1 MLLQRGDEIS
11 SALLEA
17 IEDSKLSVIVFS
29 ENYASSSWCLDELV
43 HILRYKKRDKQ
54 IVVPIFYH
62 VNPCH
67 VRKQTGSFGVVF
79 RELEQRFKSN
89 SDGLTQWRTVL
100 ISTISKMIGYV
111 DGSVE
116 ERCRSHESDRLSQW
130 RTALTSAANLSG
142 WDAPPTGCDESE
154 LIDKIV
160 NDILKK
166 LNFVSSSIEVLNDL
180 VGMERRIEN
189 LESLFQTKSSL
200 DAQIVGILAMD
211 GMGKTT
217 LAHALFTRIYNRFEG
232 HCFLENAREEW
243 KHNRLKLRETLY
255 AELLEERHQDI
266 VNMFA
271 KERLSRKKVLIVLDD
286 LSDVEQ
292 FEYLVGDRNWL
303 RHGSRVIITTRNKQM
318 LNNIGVDW
326 IYMAEQL
333 DDDEALQL
341 FSLKAFQRDS
351 PPKKYMD
358 LSKEVV
364 NYAAGMPLALKVL
377 GSHLNSKSEEEWK
390 SALVK
395 LKQFLDGKIQGILKM
410 SYDGLDYHE
419 RDAFLDIACFFK
431 GNRIAFVEEIL
442 GGCGFKDTIRNLIN
456 NSLISI
462 THENKVW
469 MHNLVQQMGWEIV
482 RQKNPKKLGKR
493 SRLWITNEVCHV
505 LLRDLGTSSIEG
517 LSLNTSHMKY
527 DMDIKPTAFNK
538 MYNLRLLRISVCMG
552 NYKLSVSGGLDFL
565 PDALRYLE
573 WAQYP
578 LKSLPSSFIPHNLV
592 NLDMPLGQFEHLWN
606 GLQHVESLQYVSL
619 CFSKKLSNIPNLS
632 RANLKCADFEG
643 CTSLVESKRE
653 DLLRYGPLQGLKVH
667 DYSLNL
673 NGCSNF
679 KTLSHL
685 SGGIEYIYLRSTETE
700 ELHHSIWSLG
710 HLALLDLNNCK
721 NLKNLPEDI
730 CNLECMKELN
740 LGGCVCINMFPKLP
754 RNIVRVDLSGTAI
767 EQVPSSSFDYCTSLE
782 VLCLKDCT
790 RLEYVSTAISK
801 LKLLNHLDL
810 SYCSKLK
817 CFPNITEPMEHLVHL
832 HLDGSGIEEIQ
843 YWSIRTFIGL
853 RMLNLS

>member
-1 MLLQRGDEIS
+1 M
-11 SALLEA
+11 
-17 IEDSKLSVIVFS
+17 
-29 ENYASSSWCLDELV
+29 
-43 HILRYKKRDKQ
+43 
-54 IVVPIFYH
+54 
-62 VNPCH
+62 
-67 VRKQTGSFGVVF
+67 
-79 RELEQRFKSN
+79 
-89 SDGLTQWRTVL
+89 
-100 ISTISKMIGYV
+100 
-111 DGSVE
+111 
-116 ERCRSHESDRLSQW
+116 
-130 RTALTSAANLSG
+130 NLSG
-142 WDAPPTGCDESE
+142 NLKALNISSM
-154 LIDKIV
+154 KSHSIV
-160 NDILKK
+160 SYAFL
-166 LNFVSSSIEVLNDL
+166 
-180 VGMERRIEN
+180 R
-189 LESLFQTKSSL
+189 SSL
-200 DAQIVGILAMD
+200 IIQLG
-211 GMGKTT
+211 
-217 LAHALFTRIYNRFEG
+217 
-232 HCFLENAREEW
+232 
-243 KHNRLKLRETLY
+243 
-255 AELLEERHQDI
+255 ELLEERHQDI

-271 KERLSRKKVLIVLDD
+271 KERLSRKKLLIVLDD
-286 LSDVEQ
+286 LFDVEQ

-333 DDDEALQL
+333 DDGEALQL

-351 PPKKYMD
+351 PPKKYME

-364 NYAAGMPLALKVL
+364 NYAVGMPLALKVL
-377 GSHLNSKSEEEWK
+377 GYIEND
-390 SALVK
+390 
-395 LKQFLDGKIQGILKM
+395 FD
-410 SYDGLDYHE
+410 DGLDDHE

-431 GNRIAFVEEIL
+431 GNRITFVEEIL

-462 THENKVW
+462 TQENKLW

-482 RQKNPKKLGKR
+482 RQQNPKEPGKH
-493 SRLWITNEVCHV
+493 SRLWITNEVCRV
-505 LLRDLGTSSIEG
+505 LLHDLGTSSIEG
-517 LSLNTSHMKY
+517 LSLNTFHMKY
-527 DMDIKPTAFNK
+527 DIDIKPTAFNE
-538 MYNLRLLRISVCMG
+538 MYNLRLLRIIVCMG

-643 CTSLVESKRE
+643 CTSLVEVPSLRFQQINEKNSTKIIRNQITSNVWSKRE

-673 NGCSNF
+673 NECSNF

-685 SGGIEYIYLRSTETE
+685 SGGIEYIYLRSTAIE

-721 NLKNLPEDI
+721 SLKNLPEDI

-754 RNIVRVDLSGTAI
+754 KNIVRVDLSGSAI

-790 RLEYVSTAISK
+790 RLEYVSTTISK
-801 LKLLNHLDL
+801 LKLLNYLDL

-832 HLDGSGIEEIQ
+832 YLDGSGIEEIQ
-843 YWSIRTFIGL
+843 YRSIKTLIGL
-853 RMLNLS
+853 RMLNLRQCKNLKSLPIGNFCTSHLEVLYLPERLELESSTFQRFEYEYYRDAYNTAKNSILNQETAYSEEGSILFGDKIPFWFTQQSEGSSIGFKFSSNLLEIDSITLALCVCVS